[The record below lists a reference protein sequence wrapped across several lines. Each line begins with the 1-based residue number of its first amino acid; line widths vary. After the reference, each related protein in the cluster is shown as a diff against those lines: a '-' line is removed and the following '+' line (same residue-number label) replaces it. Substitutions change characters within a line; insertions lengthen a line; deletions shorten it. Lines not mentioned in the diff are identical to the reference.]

1 MYSNDNRTN
10 TLFSQQILSTFT
22 LNYFLKTNG
31 KTTAFHMRLKVSA
44 AVVMLYKTFWVFTQH
59 HCLVRD
65 PDQTVMPAKNPK
77 TFTQP
82 LSILDVEAVNICNS
96 LEIKRISY

>member
-1 MYSNDNRTN
+1 
-10 TLFSQQILSTFT
+10 
-22 LNYFLKTNG
+22 
-31 KTTAFHMRLKVSA
+31 MRLKVSA

-65 PDQTVMPAKNPK
+65 PDQTMMPK
-77 TFTQP
+77 TFTQL

-96 LEIKRISY
+96 LEIKRMHV